1 VIDILTNPG
10 VPTISRLESLGRD
23 QCGYGGRPRRG
34 AIMTTAPDDPLSTPE
49 QPDTEPQE
57 APQVSEPDVEGDPDL
72 VAPDPV
78 EDA

>member
-1 VIDILTNPG
+1 
-10 VPTISRLESLGRD
+10 
-23 QCGYGGRPRRG
+23 
-34 AIMTTAPDDPLSTPE
+34 MTTAPDDPLSTPE

>member
-1 VIDILTNPG
+1 MSTL
-10 VPTISRLESLGRD
+10 
-23 QCGYGGRPRRG
+23 
-34 AIMTTAPDDPLSTPE
+34 PDEPLSTPE
-49 QPDTEPQE
+49 QGDDAEPQE